1 MASSNPHHLP
11 KIPLHIPAHPLRGPG
26 FPHMNSRGIQRLSP
40 QQAHTVS
47 AGGVDLGRLEVKEE
61 RQGWGLPGRASL
73 EPSADPYLLAVTP
86 DCGCAPPVIPP
97 SQPRYTPTPTR
108 VIRSKPGRD
117 TTSASQGRLSCKTP
131 GTQPRHW
138 LGHHTHTLSGIPGR
152 VLSRGQAR
160 CGSLGRSDH
169 TPGAGHQGPRR
180 EILDVSGK
188 GGDPGTAS
196 QSWSS
201 HMTLCR
207 LETLIW
213 EQPGDPHHLSPTW
226 RPPPSEPHMETP
238 SSESH
243 LETLI
248 I

>member
-152 VLSRGQAR
+152 GNGACARGDQNLA
-160 CGSLGRSDH
+160 
-169 TPGAGHQGPRR
+169 AF
-180 EILDVSGK
+180 
-188 GGDPGTAS
+188 
-196 QSWSS
+196 
-201 HMTLCR
+201 
-207 LETLIW
+207 
-213 EQPGDPHHLSPTW
+213 SPL
-226 RPPPSEPHMETP
+226 PPSLLPTDP
-238 SSESH
+238 QVVGDAAFLSQDRKSVV
-243 LETLI
+243 
-248 I
+248 